1 MLNDQKTVQ
10 DIFRGI
16 GSTAFIHLCV
26 AVLLTTMALVFWGDW
41 QQALFWIPAGVF
53 YVTAVL
59 IKFFG
64 EAMPY
69 NISSTIVNLSIH
81 HIMLFLTI
89 VGIGLALLC
98 RISSDLPG
106 ALVIGFSYLFLLFS
120 AYKASRVSVY

>member
-16 GSTAFIHLCV
+16 GMTAFIHLCV
-26 AVLLTTMALVFWGDW
+26 AIILTTMALVLWHNW

-53 YVTAVL
+53 YVTTVL

-69 NISSTIVNLSIH
+69 NISSTIVNLPIH
-81 HIMLFLTI
+81 HILLFLTI
-89 VGIGLALLC
+89 VGIGLAVIC
-98 RISSDLPG
+98 RSSDLAG
-106 ALVIGFSYLFLLFS
+106 DLVIGLSYLFLFFS
-120 AYKASRVSVY
+120 VYKSSRVAVY

>member
-1 MLNDQKTVQ
+1 MLNEQKTVQ

-26 AVLLTTMALVFWGDW
+26 AIILTTMALVFWHDW

-53 YVTAVL
+53 YVTA
-59 IKFFG
+59 IIIRFFG

-81 HIMLFLTI
+81 HILFFLTI
-89 VGIGLALLC
+89 VGAGLAVIC
-98 RISSDLPG
+98 RSSNLAGD
-106 ALVIGFSYLFLLFS
+106 LVIGLSYLFLFF
-120 AYKASRVSVY
+120 ATYKASRIAVY